1 MSAEVRSINAIR
13 ADRENDNTL
22 LSPVECLEDAAEDLR
37 SGKTKCD
44 KLLVLRLNTGDDGSS
59 YDVGFN
65 ASNLRSSEMLAL
77 MEVAK
82 AILLAGMGVIQRS

>member
-22 LSPVECLEDAAEDLR
+22 LSSVECLEDAAEDLR